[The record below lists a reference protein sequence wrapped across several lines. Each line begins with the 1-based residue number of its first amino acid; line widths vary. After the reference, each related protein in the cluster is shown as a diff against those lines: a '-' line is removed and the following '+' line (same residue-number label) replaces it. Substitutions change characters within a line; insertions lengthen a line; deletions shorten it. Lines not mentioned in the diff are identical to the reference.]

1 MPETEKS
8 SQYFDQIVGQLSN
21 PNFYPHP
28 VEQITKIETH
38 ISVVFLTGDYAYK
51 LKKPVDF
58 GFLDFTQIPQRL
70 KFCQKE
76 LELNQRTAK
85 DLYLAVISLYEN
97 DGIISLKPSRNSQSP
112 IDCILKMRQFNPGHV
127 LGNYL
132 QSHSL
137 SSSQIS
143 ALASQIADLHLH
155 SKVVEAKSEFGE
167 PEIALKP
174 MLDNFPSLTRFLNSL
189 PNSNQALQSLEKIQK
204 TTLQQ
209 FESVKSLLI
218 NRKQN
223 GFIRNC
229 HGDLHLDNI
238 TLVNDSPMLFDAI
251 EFNDYFSHID
261 VISDMAFLLVD
272 LDFRGRPELAWV
284 ILSYYLH
291 FTQDYSALQILGFY
305 KVYRA
310 MVRAKISALQAE
322 QNSIDSPKY
331 NELKE
336 KTLRYLDL
344 ANQLQTKHAKP
355 KIILIQGISGSGKSV
370 LAQRLVKYFDAIII
384 SSDRTRKKL
393 FKIEPTERVDLDVRP
408 SLYSESMNQ
417 KTYETLLNNARL
429 AITSGCNVIIDA
441 TFLKKSHRDKFYE
454 LAMTLEVECYL
465 LSIHVDERLALESI
479 KHRNLANNDP
489 SDADEKIMQRQMKMI
504 EEPTPKETQTQN
516 ILNLEAH
523 QLREELPIT
532 KIKKFLNLPI

>member
-8 SQYFDQIVGQLSN
+8 SQYFDQIVDQLSN

-85 DLYLAVISLYEN
+85 DLYLEVISLYEN
-97 DGIISLKPSRNSQSP
+97 AGTISLKPCRNHQSP
-112 IDCILKMRQFNPGHV
+112 IDCILKMRQFNPEHV

-137 SSSQIS
+137 SSCQIS

-155 SKVVEAKSEFGE
+155 SKTVDATSEFGE
-167 PEIALKP
+167 PEVALKP
-174 MLDNFPSLTRFLNSL
+174 MLDNFPSLTRFLNSF
-189 PNSNQALQSLEKIQK
+189 PNSNQALQKLEKIHK
-204 TTLQQ
+204 TTLEQ
-209 FESVKSLLI
+209 FESVKSLLV

-261 VISDMAFLLVD
+261 IISDMAFLLVD
-272 LDFRGRPELAWV
+272 LDFRGRPELARI

-291 FTQDYSALQILGFY
+291 FTQDYSALQILRFY

-322 QNSIDSPKY
+322 QNSTDSPKY
-331 NELKE
+331 NDLKN

-344 ANQLQTKHAKP
+344 ANQLQSKYEKP
-355 KIILIQGISGSGKSV
+355 KIILVQGVSGSGKSV
-370 LAQRLVKYFDAIII
+370 LAEKLVQYIDAIII

-393 FKIEPTERVDLDVRP
+393 FDIEPTARVDKDERD
-408 SLYSESMNQ
+408 SLYSQSMNQ
-417 KTYETLLNNARL
+417 KTYHALLNNAQL
-429 AITSGCNVIIDA
+429 TIASGFNVIVDA
-441 TFLKKSHRDKFYE
+441 TFLKKAQRDKFYE
-454 LAMTLEVECYL
+454 LAKTLEVECYL
-465 LSIHVDERLALESI
+465 LSIHVDEKLAIESI

-489 SDADEKIMQRQMKMI
+489 SDADAKIMQHQLKMI
-504 EEPTPKETQTQN
+504 EAPSLDEIQTHN
-516 ILNLEAH
+516 ILNLKA
-523 QLREELPIT
+523 QKLREELPIT